1 MSAVG
6 RIAAAPLPT
15 AASADA
21 SAAGSGE
28 DGAAFGS
35 ILSQMGGDAKRS
47 DTAASVKSSG
57 GAHRGEKDG
66 REARVQDGKAGP
78 HRRGLHERMI
88 GGGGDAAHASH
99 KVGQLP
105 AEMAIPA
112 DSDTTAA
119 TQVAAAVPA
128 ISLAGMNAPPM
139 PDEAAIDVPERALTK
154 EVAGAIAHGARSGSA
169 AASMEKI
176 GDGLA
181 GKDTHAPDTKA
192 VPFQVEARVRPQ
204 APDVR
209 AQSLPDTPAAAPPN
223 VTVLGR
229 ETHLAPARPAGLAP
243 VRPEA
248 DETDDAVVT
257 RDSWGKAA
265 KSQGLPPELHATKVP
280 AVGKGTD
287 GAVGDHDAP
296 AQAALATISTA
307 TSDGGGLPSAAL
319 HRIAGAIVET
329 AGGSSSPVAVATA
342 VPSAPVAASGPVK
355 VLTVRLDLADRG
367 ALDVR
372 MIADGSALT
381 IHVRTEKDE
390 TARHLHN
397 DRDELTSLLRGA
409 GYDANI
415 ATIESRRADAGPAPS
430 GQPAAPGPAST
441 PNGYQGGGAF
451 QEPRQQGREG
461 GTFPFSDQRETSH
474 DTSKPDS
481 RGAGL
486 LYV

>member
-1 MSAVG
+1 MTAVG

-15 AASADA
+15 TAPSDA
-21 SAAGSGE
+21 SAAASGE
-28 DGAAFGS
+28 EGAAFGS
-35 ILSQMGGDAKRS
+35 ILSQMGGNAERS
-47 DTAASVKSSG
+47 AASASAKSG
-57 GAHRGEKDG
+57 GGVHRGEKDG

-88 GGGGDAAHASH
+88 GDGDAAHLGR
-99 KVGQLP
+99 KVGHLP
-105 AEMAIPA
+105 AEMAMPA
-112 DSDTTAA
+112 DGDTTAA
-119 TQVAAAVPA
+119 IQAVAPA
-128 ISLAGMNAPPM
+128 PTMPFAGMNAPPM
-139 PDEAAIDVPERALTK
+139 PDEPAIDVPESGLMK
-154 EVAGAIAHGARSGSA
+154 EVAGAVAYGERPDPAP
-169 AASMEKI
+169 ASMEKI

-181 GKDTHAPDTKA
+181 GKDARAPDTKTA
-192 VPFQVEARVRPQ
+192 PFEVEPRVRPQ

-209 AQSLPDTPAAAPPN
+209 AQSLPDAPAAAPAG

-243 VRPEA
+243 ARPEA
-248 DETDDAVVT
+248 DEAGDATVT
-257 RDSWGKAA
+257 RDSTGRGA
-265 KSQGLPPELHATKVP
+265 KSQSLPPELHATKVP

-287 GAVGDHDAP
+287 GAAGDHDAP
-296 AQAALATISTA
+296 AQAALATTSTA
-307 TSDGGGLPSAAL
+307 TSDGGGLPSATL

-329 AGGSSSPVAVATA
+329 AGGSSSPVAVTTA
-342 VPSAPVAASGPVK
+342 VSSAPVAASGPVK

-415 ATIESRRADAGPAPS
+415 ATIESRRADAGPGPS
-430 GQPAAPGPAST
+430 GQPAAPGPGGT
-441 PNGYQGGGAF
+441 PNGDQGGGAF

-461 GTFPFSDQRETSH
+461 GTFPLSDQRETSH
-474 DTSKPDS
+474 DTSKPDG

>member
-1 MSAVG
+1 MGGTERS
-6 RIAAAPLPT
+6 
-15 AASADA
+15 AASA
-21 SAAGSGE
+21 SPKSG
-28 DGAAFGS
+28 
-35 ILSQMGGDAKRS
+35 
-47 DTAASVKSSG
+47 V

-78 HRRGLHERMI
+78 HRRGLHERTI
-88 GGGGDAAHASH
+88 GEGGDTAHLGH
-99 KVGQLP
+99 KVGHLP
-105 AEMAIPA
+105 AEMAMPA
-112 DSDTTAA
+112 DGDTAAA
-119 TQVAAAVPA
+119 TQAAPA
-128 ISLAGMNAPPM
+128 PTMPFAGMNAPPM
-139 PDEAAIDVPERALTK
+139 QDKPTIDVPEGPLTK
-154 EVAGAIAHGARSGSA
+154 EVAGAIAYGARPGPA
-169 AASMEKI
+169 PASMEKI

-181 GKDTHAPDTKA
+181 GKGTRAPDTKIA
-192 VPFQVEARVRPQ
+192 PFEGEPRVRPQ

-209 AQSLPDTPAAAPPN
+209 AQSLPAAPAAAPAD

-243 VRPEA
+243 VRSQVDEA
-248 DETDDAVVT
+248 DDAMVT
-257 RDSWGKAA
+257 RDSAGGAA
-265 KSQGLPPELHATKVP
+265 KSQSLPPELHATKVP
-280 AVGKGTD
+280 AVGKGSD
-287 GAVGDHDAP
+287 GTVGDHDAP
-296 AQAALATISTA
+296 AQAALATTSAA
-307 TSDGGGLPSAAL
+307 TSDGGGLPSATL
-319 HRIAGAIVET
+319 HRIAGAIVGT
-329 AGGSSSPVAVATA
+329 AGASSSPVAATTA
-342 VPSAPVAASGPVK
+342 VPSAPVATSGPVK

-415 ATIESRRADAGPAPS
+415 ATIESRRADAGPGPS
-430 GQPAAPGPAST
+430 GQPAAPGPAGM
-441 PNGYQGGGAF
+441 PNGDQGGGAF

-461 GTFPFSDQRETSH
+461 RAFPFADQRETSH
-474 DTSKPDS
+474 DTSKSDG